1 MCAPE
6 QSVDAAEVSSLYASL
21 NKRVSVLSSRRAP
34 AMRERE
40 LLESLAKLWPA
51 NQKAQA
57 GLWQHWYEEEGEAA
71 GESLREAEGDAEALT
86 KLMDEYPDWVEP
98 ANRLATLKYIEGDHE
113 EAVELCLRVLRAK
126 PWHFGAASGIVMC
139 YGKLAEGA
147 SVLRRDDLVAE
158 ANRWAAQ
165 AMPQHGPKREEWVTR
180 MLLLID
186 AKLEELAEISANDMS
201 GHFGSDR

>member
-1 MCAPE
+1 MASLRDFTNTTHLLLCAAASAFKAPVNTAAFKAPVNHRHVRTSSVRMCAPE

-86 KLMDEYPDWVEP
+86 KL
-98 ANRLATLKYIEGDHE
+98 
-113 EAVELCLRVLRAK
+113 
-126 PWHFGAASGIVMC
+126 
-139 YGKLAEGA
+139 
-147 SVLRRDDLVAE
+147 
-158 ANRWAAQ
+158 
-165 AMPQHGPKREEWVTR
+165 
-180 MLLLID
+180 ID
-186 AKLEELAEISANDMS
+186 
-201 GHFGSDR
+201 G